1 MNKKSTWFVLITL
14 AVAIAAVYISHSR
27 APETEVGTPPLFP
40 ALAGQVNDV
49 VQVEVK
55 SRLNNVTLMKDGDG
69 WVIASRDKYPASFEQ
84 VKGAILDLSDMKIIE
99 AKTSK
104 PELYSRLDVQDV
116 DADKS
121 SSTQVTLKDKTG
133 KVLAS
138 LIIGKVREG
147 HPSPL
152 GALRY
157 VRRTGEA
164 QSYLVAG
171 DLNVNADPLS
181 WTSREIADISGS
193 RIRSVRLEQPGQPPV
208 EIDRDKPSDMNF
220 TLKDMP
226 DGFQPKSTAILTSLS
241 TILEQL
247 HFDDVRA
254 KTALKWPDDADVATL
269 RGFDGLVATI
279 RTAAIDGRQY
289 STLAFSFD
297 PAGVEK
303 AAPGDKAN
311 AADQGDDKDKKDEA
325 KPVPEE
331 VKALNAKLGNWAYV
345 LPDFKLKMLTSSKDS
360 LLTKKQAP
368 KPPVA
373 EPPPPK
379 DPLKVEHFDEDGHLI
394 PNPPAPGA
402 TAPAQ

>member
-1 MNKKSTWFVLITL
+1 MNKKSTLFVLITL
-14 AVAIAAVYISHSR
+14 AVAVAAVYISHSR
-27 APETEVGTPPLFP
+27 APETEVGTPQLFP
-40 ALAGQVNDV
+40 ALAGEVNDV

-55 SRLNNVTLMKDGDG
+55 SRLNNVDLMKDGDG
-69 WVIASRDKYPASFEQ
+69 WVIANRDKYPASFEQ

-121 SSTQVTLKDKTG
+121 GSTQVTLKDRTG

-138 LIIGKVREG
+138 LIIGKSREG

-157 VRRTGEA
+157 VRRAGEA

-171 DLNVNADPLS
+171 ELNVNADPLS
-181 WTSREIADISGS
+181 WTNREIADISGS
-193 RIRSVRLEQPGQPPV
+193 RIRSVRLEQPGQTPV
-208 EIDRDKPSDMNF
+208 EIDRDQPSDVNF
-220 TLKDMP
+220 NLKDVP
-226 DGFQPKSTAILTSLS
+226 DGYQPKSTAMLTSLS
-241 TILEQL
+241 TALEQL
-247 HFDDVRA
+247 RFNDVRA
-254 KTALKWPDDADVATL
+254 KAALKWPDDSDVATL

-279 RTAAIDGRQY
+279 RTATIDGRQY

-303 AAPGDKAN
+303 AAPNDKAK
-311 AADQGDDKDKKDEA
+311 AADQGNDKDKKDEK

-345 LPDFKLKMLTSSKDS
+345 LPDFKLKMLTTTRDS

-379 DPLKVEHFDEDGHLI
+379 DPLKVEHFDKNGHLI
-394 PNPPAPGA
+394 PNPPSP
-402 TAPAQ
+402 TAPAH